1 MLTVSVQTGAGC
13 AETQAGIRDGQL
25 TLTAQFRGIGDQNTG
40 SASLHDAHATIL
52 CVEGAAQTKTVIGID
67 NQGHRG
73 HVGDLLGH
81 ADEIVDGEQLQIG
94 DAGHGAG
101 QVTAGNHDD
110 LEAVHFGS
118 LGSHAV
124 GQLRNNTDFIIV
136 EHRTQTVGG
145 RHLCFRCQN
154 IR

>member
-1 MLTVSVQTGAGC
+1 M
-13 AETQAGIRDGQL
+13 
-25 TLTAQFRGIGDQNTG
+25 
-40 SASLHDAHATIL
+40 
-52 CVEGAAQTKTVIGID
+52 
-67 NQGHRG
+67 
-73 HVGDLLGH
+73 GDLLGH